1 MGFNS
6 GFKGLKYRV
15 EIGRPCGRNGS
26 AQRGATYSYVEL
38 KNGQKENWETEDS
51 IGRHCQE
58 SSRRTVVTN
67 SPTLERMA
75 WIHTTFANP
84 VL

>member
-1 MGFNS
+1 M
-6 GFKGLKYRV
+6 
-15 EIGRPCGRNGS
+15 
-26 AQRGATYSYVEL
+26 GATYSYVEL

-51 IGRHCQE
+51 IGRHRQM

-75 WIHTTFANP
+75 
-84 VL
+84 